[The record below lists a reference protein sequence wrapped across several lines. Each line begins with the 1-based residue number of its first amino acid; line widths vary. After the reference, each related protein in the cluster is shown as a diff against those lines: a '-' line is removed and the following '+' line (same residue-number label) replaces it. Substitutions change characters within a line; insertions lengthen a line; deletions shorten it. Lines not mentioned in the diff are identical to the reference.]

1 VSTLADVLDAV
12 SSGAATPEEIGSRT
26 GLDPDLVR
34 VALVQLADL
43 GMLVPEKLDTG
54 CPDDGCGTCP
64 STAGCSAGTGPDGP
78 RRVVA
83 LRLGRRP
90 D

>member
-1 VSTLADVLDAV
+1 MSTLSDVLAAV
-12 SSGAATPEEIGSRT
+12 SGGAATPEEIGGRT

-43 GMLVPEKLDTG
+43 GMLVPETLDTG
-54 CPDDGCGTCP
+54 CPDDGCGTC
-64 STAGCSAGTGPDGP
+64 SSASGCATDAGSHGP